1 MVRKRGEMMKLQ
13 SLELNNFRGVSH
25 AILPFEGKSAVIY
38 GINGMGKSTI
48 LQACNLLFFRI
59 MCSITVSTLGSER
72 VLQIEDS
79 DIKIGEIFSKIS
91 MDVNIEEKNYH
102 YFRKAEQNGKRVHSR
117 AGAEELAKQ
126 IVCSYL
132 GTYESVEEEETD
144 DTDKGAQKKL
154 VLNRNNMPIYA
165 LYGVNRY
172 VADRINNK
180 LERDDKL
187 FGKLEAWRDTLI
199 QQLIFNSFLSGFVAA
214 KNWKTVGKLKR
225 KLFLIHNYQQYEMP
239 Y

>member
-1 MVRKRGEMMKLQ
+1 MKLQ

-91 MDVNIEEKNYH
+91 MDVNIEEKIIIIL
-102 YFRKAEQNGKRVHSR
+102 EKRNKM
-117 AGAEELAKQ
+117 EKEYILELGLKNLR
-126 IVCSYL
+126 S
-132 GTYESVEEEETD
+132 
-144 DTDKGAQKKL
+144 KL
-154 VLNRNNMPIYA
+154 CVLI
-165 LYGVNRY
+165 
-172 VADRINNK
+172 
-180 LERDDKL
+180 
-187 FGKLEAWRDTLI
+187 
-199 QQLIFNSFLSGFVAA
+199 
-214 KNWKTVGKLKR
+214 
-225 KLFLIHNYQQYEMP
+225 
-239 Y
+239 

>member
-102 YFRKAEQNGKRVHSR
+102 YF
-117 AGAEELAKQ
+117 
-126 IVCSYL
+126 
-132 GTYESVEEEETD
+132 
-144 DTDKGAQKKL
+144 
-154 VLNRNNMPIYA
+154 
-165 LYGVNRY
+165 
-172 VADRINNK
+172 
-180 LERDDKL
+180 
-187 FGKLEAWRDTLI
+187 
-199 QQLIFNSFLSGFVAA
+199 
-214 KNWKTVGKLKR
+214 
-225 KLFLIHNYQQYEMP
+225 
-239 Y
+239 